1 MPNMPNITPT
11 INEIPLL
18 IRKVALAEEIIN
30 SSYYLSVSEHA
41 IINIGLA
48 KENQWNDEKIVKSK
62 ISVGEYQLQL
72 QTKGDKGIK
81 HKEHPTRDLDAAA
94 ARLKE
99 RDIKVRLAKGIKHY
113 SWIIDWTS
121 SKEFDGAH
129 IEITWHPDI
138 IKYLF
143 NLKDYG
149 GSYYLLNIQGLQ
161 CAYSPRVIGI
171 LSQNNYK
178 SHGRI
183 AYILEDW
190 HYLFDI
196 PESYKTS
203 YKDFKRYVINAVVED
218 INARGKYKIGFNER
232 KVGRKVVALEL
243 WFNYKDI
250 NKDNKAR
257 EDYLLNEIDI

>member
-1 MPNMPNITPT
+1 MTNIEPK

-18 IRKVALAEEIIN
+18 VRRVALAEEIIN
-30 SSYYLSVSEHA
+30 SSYYLSISEHA

-48 KENQWNDEKIVKSK
+48 KENQWNDEKIIKSNIGVK
-62 ISVGEYQLQL
+62 EYQAQL
-72 QTKGDKGIK
+72 QTKGDKGSLYK
-81 HKEHPTRDLDAAA
+81 KNPARDLDAAA
-94 ARLKE
+94 ARLKV
-99 RDIKVRLAKGIKHY
+99 RDIKVRLTKGIKHY

-121 SKEFDGAH
+121 SKEFDGDH
-129 IEITWHPDI
+129 IEISWHPDI

-183 AYILEDW
+183 AYTLDDW
-190 HYLFDI
+190 HYLFAV

-203 YKDFKRYVINAVVED
+203 YKDFKRYILNAVVDD
-218 INARGKYKIGFNER
+218 INTRGKYKIGFTER
-232 KVGRKVVALEL
+232 KIRNKVVALEL

-250 NKDNKAR
+250 NKDKKAR
-257 EDYLLNEIDI
+257 EDYLLTEIDI